1 MVFGFSRYLD
11 ERGKVNYSES
21 RDQEGTDQLA
31 RKMLLSMMFLQQQKN
46 TFTSISLELQGRE
59 ILKSFF
65 QEQDENGKSQFHTRD
80 YSRKCVQNAMAMS
93 FSFVQ
98 V

>member
-1 MVFGFSRYLD
+1 
-11 ERGKVNYSES
+11 
-21 RDQEGTDQLA
+21 
-31 RKMLLSMMFLQQQKN
+31 MLLSMMFLQQQQN

-65 QEQDENGKSQFHTRD
+65 QEQDENGKSQFQTRD
-80 YSRKCVQNAMAMS
+80 YSRKCVQNAMAMF

-98 V
+98 F